1 MIKKCP
7 KCYRELDTDK
17 DFCVLCGESY
27 KNEELAKKT
36 NEKIEKEIIK
46 EEINEESKEEN
57 KEESSIVPI
66 IVYGFATL
74 VFGSLV
80 FIINLSTNCLSLID
94 STAPPKKPPLWIA
107 LEVIVLICIIG
118 VIIAIANRKSN
129 KK

>member
-27 KNEELAKKT
+27 KNEELDKKIDK
-36 NEKIEKEIIK
+36 KIEKEEKIK
-46 EEINEESKEEN
+46 EENKEE

-74 VFGSLV
+74 IFGSLV
-80 FIINLSTNCLSLID
+80 FIINLSTSCFSVID
-94 STAPPKKPPLWIA
+94 STVPTKKPPLWIA
-107 LEVIVLICIIG
+107 LEVLVVICFIG

>member
-27 KNEELAKKT
+27 KNEELDKKIDK
-36 NEKIEKEIIK
+36 KIEKEEKIK
-46 EEINEESKEEN
+46 EENKEE

-74 VFGSLV
+74 IFGSFV
-80 FIINLSTNCLSLID
+80 FIINLSTSCFSVID
-94 STAPPKKPPLWIA
+94 STGPAKKPPLWIA
-107 LEVIVLICIIG
+107 LEVLVVICFIG

>member
-27 KNEELAKKT
+27 KNEELDKKIDK
-36 NEKIEKEIIK
+36 KIEKEEKIK
-46 EEINEESKEEN
+46 EENKEE

-74 VFGSLV
+74 IFGSLV
-80 FIINLSTNCLSLID
+80 FIINLSTSCFSVID
-94 STAPPKKPPLWIA
+94 STGPAKKPPLWIA
-107 LEVIVLICIIG
+107 LEVLVVICFIG

>member
-27 KNEELAKKT
+27 KNEELDKKIDK
-36 NEKIEKEIIK
+36 KIEKEEKIK
-46 EEINEESKEEN
+46 EENKEEN

-80 FIINLSTNCLSLID
+80 FIINLYTDCISVID
-94 STAPPKKPPLWIA
+94 STAAPKKTPLWIA
-107 LEVIVLICIIG
+107 LEVLVVICFIG

>member
-36 NEKIEKEIIK
+36 NEKIEKEEKIKQENK
-46 EEINEESKEEN
+46 EE

-80 FIINLSTNCLSLID
+80 FIINLSTDCFSVID
-94 STAPPKKPPLWIA
+94 STVPTKKPPLWIA
-107 LEVIVLICIIG
+107 LEVLVVICFIG